1 MISSI
6 PMKKKYRQL
15 KQDTYFDRYLKQQ
28 LKSLAV
34 KKTYEEEGLRL
45 EIAYEINKLRRKHR
59 FTQEI
64 LAHKLNTTQSVIARM
79 EQGQQNFTL
88 NTLQKLGAV
97 FSKKLRVE
105 FA

>member
-6 PMKKKYRQL
+6 PMKRKYKQL
-15 KQDTYFDRYLKQQ
+15 TQDTRFDRYLKQQ
-28 LKSLAV
+28 LKSSAL
-34 KKTYEEEGLRL
+34 KKAYEEEGLKL

-64 LAHKLNTTQSVIARM
+64 LARKLNTTQSVIARM

-88 NTLQKLGAV
+88 DTLQKIGAI
-97 FSKKLRVE
+97 FGKELRVE